1 MASSISI
8 CSNALL
14 ILGSQPIND
23 FDEGT
28 DFARLCSNMY
38 PSVRN
43 DLLRKHPWNCAVK
56 RVVLSPST
64 TPPAFGFR
72 NQFPLP
78 GDLVRVLSV
87 GEIHDDIA
95 YRIEGSKL
103 LANESTIKLRY
114 IWRNEVEST
123 WDEALVQL
131 AETTMAAKLAY
142 AVTGSASL
150 RDSLTQEA
158 AFLLRQAR
166 SIDGQEDPPEEL
178 GGYPTFESRF

>member
-1 MASSISI
+1 
-8 CSNALL
+8 
-14 ILGSQPIND
+14 
-23 FDEGT
+23 
-28 DFARLCSNMY
+28 
-38 PSVRN
+38 
-43 DLLRKHPWNCAVK
+43 
-56 RVVLSPST
+56 
-64 TPPAFGFR
+64 
-72 NQFPLP
+72 
-78 GDLVRVLSV
+78 
-87 GEIHDDIA
+87 DIA

-166 SIDGQEDPPEEL
+166 SIDGQEDPPEEM
-178 GGYPTFESRF
+178 GGYPTFESR